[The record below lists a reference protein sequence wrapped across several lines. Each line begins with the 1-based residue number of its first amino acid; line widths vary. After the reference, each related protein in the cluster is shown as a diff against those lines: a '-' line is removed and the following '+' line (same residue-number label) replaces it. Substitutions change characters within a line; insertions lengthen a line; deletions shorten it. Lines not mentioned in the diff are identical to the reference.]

1 LPLPHPCSDHE
12 GLAYALEE
20 WTFLIGRRWIMQLL
34 TRKNGGETPLQEVA
48 DAWKREE
55 HNFVWSK
62 YETDAWAVE
71 YAKKI
76 QQETKEAHLNEA
88 LPEPVR

>member
-1 LPLPHPCSDHE
+1 
-12 GLAYALEE
+12 
-20 WTFLIGRRWIMQLL
+20 MQLL

-48 DAWKREE
+48 DAWKREV
-55 HNFVWSK
+55 HNFGWSQ

-76 QQETKEAHLNEA
+76 QQETKEALLKEA
-88 LPEPVR
+88 PGEPIR

>member
-1 LPLPHPCSDHE
+1 
-12 GLAYALEE
+12 
-20 WTFLIGRRWIMQLL
+20 MQLL

-48 DAWKREE
+48 DAWKRED
-55 HNFVWSK
+55 HNFGWSE

-76 QQETKEAHLNEA
+76 QRELKEARLKEA
-88 LPEPVR
+88 PGEPIR

>member
-1 LPLPHPCSDHE
+1 
-12 GLAYALEE
+12 
-20 WTFLIGRRWIMQLL
+20 MQLL

-48 DAWKREE
+48 DAWKRED
-55 HNFVWSK
+55 HNFGWSQ

-76 QQETKEAHLNEA
+76 QRELKEALLKGA
-88 LPEPVR
+88 PDEPIR